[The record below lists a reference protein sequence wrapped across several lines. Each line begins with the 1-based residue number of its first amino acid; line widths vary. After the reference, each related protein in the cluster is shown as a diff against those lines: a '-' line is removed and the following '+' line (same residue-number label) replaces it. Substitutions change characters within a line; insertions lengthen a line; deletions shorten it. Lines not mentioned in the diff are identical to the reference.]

1 MEIELFKP
9 HSKQRECIDQIENTT
24 AKYFIINCG
33 RQFGKS
39 MLSENLILKWSLENQ
54 NTIGFWVSP
63 IYSQAKKVYDELC
76 KALNNTG
83 LIIATNRTELWI
95 KFINGSTIH
104 FKSGEKPDNLRGYT
118 LDWLI
123 IDEAAFVKDEIWQEV
138 LRPATL
144 VKGKKVIFISTPKG
158 KNYFYNLYQR
168 GMSSEYPDYVSLK
181 YTSYDTPFISKEEIE
196 DAKQTLPTDIFRQEI
211 LAEFIEDGGEVF
223 KNYKQIQL
231 EENWRKPSSEERY
244 WAGIDLGRQND
255 YTVVT
260 IINNYN
266 QVCYMYRENKNN
278 WANIVD
284 NIIEILTR
292 YNAKALIEVNS
303 IGDVIYEQIYRR
315 YKKIEPFTTSN
326 KSKEE
331 IINNLIVSINDQI
344 ITLPTKELFEPL
356 DTELKVFTFEW
367 NPQSRKVRYFSPS
380 GFHDDTIMSLAI
392 AIESKRSI
400 VPKKF
405 VVT

>member
-1 MEIELFKP
+1 MEIQLFKP

-144 VKGKKVIFISTPKG
+144 VKGKKVIFIST
-158 KNYFYNLYQR
+158 
-168 GMSSEYPDYVSLK
+168 
-181 YTSYDTPFISKEEIE
+181 
-196 DAKQTLPTDIFRQEI
+196 
-211 LAEFIEDGGEVF
+211 
-223 KNYKQIQL
+223 
-231 EENWRKPSSEERY
+231 
-244 WAGIDLGRQND
+244 
-255 YTVVT
+255 
-260 IINNYN
+260 
-266 QVCYMYRENKNN
+266 
-278 WANIVD
+278 
-284 NIIEILTR
+284 
-292 YNAKALIEVNS
+292 S
-303 IGDVIYEQIYRR
+303 I
-315 YKKIEPFTTSN
+315 
-326 KSKEE
+326 
-331 IINNLIVSINDQI
+331 
-344 ITLPTKELFEPL
+344 
-356 DTELKVFTFEW
+356 
-367 NPQSRKVRYFSPS
+367 
-380 GFHDDTIMSLAI
+380 
-392 AIESKRSI
+392 
-400 VPKKF
+400 
-405 VVT
+405 